1 MYLNLIKHFLDKKAT
16 YLPLGISVE
25 EGCEIVGVKATS
37 EMLTLVALQKV
48 DDGLDA
54 AEAQEFLRL
63 ERGEVYQTNRTTNR
77 DFMKRHSE
85 MDRQN
90 SLHHIRKVII
100 NDYAFDVS
108 GHESRRITTTELESV
123 LELYEFMRSGWSGE
137 TFKHDQMDGLFIH
150 HMTLRCDS
158 NKDLKILKTLSG
170 KPNLHIRFERHTFA
184 IQYHVEL
191 PITLNIGSDYPERIW
206 FESKK
211 AYEKQWAQIHRVYLM
226 DVYETL
232 EKNLND
238 AKASMLTPQQ
248 KSQMKFETEKAFEK
262 LCPRGMLLPVIEYE
276 CEEDIS
282 LQFYHVDYLEASPG
296 SGGSAVGFISR
307 PDQET
312 GKWSYRLKMCVV
324 QHAVP
329 VDTKTIDVE
338 LFSFSRMIK

>member
-1 MYLNLIKHFLDKKAT
+1 MYLNLIKRFLDKKAT
-16 YLPLGISVE
+16 YLPLGIPVE
-25 EGCEIVGVKATS
+25 EGCEIVGVKTTS
-37 EMLTLVALQKV
+37 EKNTLVALQKV
-48 DDGLDA
+48 DDGLEA

-63 ERGEVYQTNRTTNR
+63 ERGEYDRLHRATNR

-85 MDRQN
+85 VDSQN
-90 SLHHIRKVII
+90 SLHHVRKVII
-100 NDYAFDVS
+100 DDQAFEVS
-108 GHESRRITTTELESV
+108 GHESQRITITDLENI

-137 TFKHDQMDGLFIH
+137 AFKHDQMDGLFIH
-150 HMTLRCDS
+150 QMTLRVDS
-158 NKDLKILKTLSG
+158 NKELKTLKSMSG
-170 KPNLHIRFERHTFA
+170 KPNLHIRFERHPYA
-184 IQYHVEL
+184 IQYDEEL

-206 FESKK
+206 FENKK
-211 AYEKQWAQIHRVYLM
+211 AHERQWAQIHRVYLM

-248 KSQMKFETEKAFEK
+248 KAQMKSETEKAFEK

-296 SGGSAVGFISR
+296 SGGSAVGFIGR

-312 GKWSYRLKMCVV
+312 GNWGYRLKMCVV

-329 VDTKTIDVE
+329 ADTEAIDVE